1 MATPNDSEIVVTT
14 IQKRSGKL
22 ADNVTANTALLFKL
36 KEKGNVR
43 PFSGGEEIMEEI
55 EFAENGTFG
64 WYSGYDTIDIS
75 PSEVLTD
82 ATYALKQ
89 CMVAV
94 SISGTEQLQNSGPEA
109 KIDLLTARVKNA
121 EKTMINNMSVGVYS
135 DGTANGSKQIGG
147 LQHLIA
153 DDPTT
158 GTVGGINR
166 ATSTNTWWRNIVFDC
181 SSDGGAAATSANIQ
195 SYMNRLWIQLV
206 RGTDRP
212 DLIVA
217 DNNYYRFYLE
227 SLQAAQRITSDKMAQ
242 AGFTSLKYMDA
253 DVVLDGGYGG
263 DAPSN
268 HMYFVNTDYL
278 RLRPHT
284 DRNMVP
290 VGGERMS
297 INQDALVKLIG
308 WAGNVTMT
316 NAFLQGVIKA

>member
-1 MATPNDSEIVVTT
+1 
-14 IQKRSGKL
+14 
-22 ADNVTANTALLFKL
+22 
-36 KEKGNVR
+36 
-43 PFSGGEEIMEEI
+43 
-55 EFAENGTFG
+55 
-64 WYSGYDTIDIS
+64 
-75 PSEVLTD
+75 
-82 ATYALKQ
+82 
-89 CMVAV
+89 
-94 SISGTEQLQNSGPEA
+94 
-109 KIDLLTARVKNA
+109 
-121 EKTMINNMSVGVYS
+121 MINNMSVGVYS

-166 ATSTNTWWRNIVFDC
+166 ATSTNSWWRNIVFDC

-297 INQDALVKLIG
+297 VNQDALVKLIG

>member
-14 IQKRSGKL
+14 IEHRSKKL
-22 ADNVTANTALLFKL
+22 ADNVSANTALLFKL
-36 KEKGNVR
+36 KEKGKIR
-43 PFSGGEEIMEEI
+43 PFSGGSSIFEEI

-64 WYSGYDTIDIS
+64 WYSGYDFVDVS

-82 ATYALKQ
+82 AEFAIKQ
-89 CMVAV
+89 CVVAV
-94 SISGTEQLQNSGPEA
+94 SISGTEQLQNAGPEQ
-109 KIDLLTARVKNA
+109 KIDLLVARVKNA
-121 EKTMINNMSVGVYS
+121 EKTMMNNMSVGVYS
-135 DGTANGSKQIGG
+135 DGTANSSKQIGG

-153 DDPTT
+153 DAPTT

-166 ATSTNTWWRNIVFDC
+166 ATSTNSWWRNIVFDC

-278 RLRPHT
+278 HFRPHSQ
-284 DRNMVP
+284 RNMVP
-290 VGGERMS
+290 IGGERQS
-297 INQDALVKLIG
+297 VNQDAMVKLIG
-308 WAGNVTMT
+308 WAGNLTMS
-316 NAFLQGVIKA
+316 NAFLQGVIIA